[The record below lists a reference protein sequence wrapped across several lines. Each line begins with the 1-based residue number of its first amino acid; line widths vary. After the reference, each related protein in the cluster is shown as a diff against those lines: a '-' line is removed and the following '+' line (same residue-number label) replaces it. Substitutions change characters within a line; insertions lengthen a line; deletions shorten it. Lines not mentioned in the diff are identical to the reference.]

1 MGGRYQNKQPQL
13 CGESLPPLPHSLL
26 GYLSQIPVTS
36 LTDHLVAVIVHSS
49 PFFPQGFFSAE
60 ALAVIEHPSPTTQP
74 PSPCTTFT
82 TIARR
87 LWSPELPNWGPGCRS
102 KKAAAGSE
110 RMLPFLSLPSLG
122 KLHHPVPKQ
131 ACSCTQSSFK
141 VTTEK
146 SFLCT
151 LGLTCVL
158 GTLSWGQTRVKIP
171 LQAEGLFL
179 RLTAA

>member
-1 MGGRYQNKQPQL
+1 M
-13 CGESLPPLPHSLL
+13 
-26 GYLSQIPVTS
+26 
-36 LTDHLVAVIVHSS
+36 
-49 PFFPQGFFSAE
+49 
-60 ALAVIEHPSPTTQP
+60 TQP

-82 TIARR
+82 TTARR
-87 LWSPELPNWGPGCRS
+87 LWSPELPNWGPDCRS
-102 KKAAAGSE
+102 QKAEAGSE

-122 KLHHPVPKQ
+122 KLHHPMPKQ
-131 ACSCTQSSFK
+131 GFPCTQSSFK

-158 GTLSWGQTRVKIP
+158 GTLSWGQTQGKIL

-179 RLTAA
+179 RLTAARLPLPRKPQFFTNIVYPHLSCSSTHMLTWLRVCDRLPPQHTRAHTHM